1 MKVPVNVGLICHW
14 TLMCS
19 EENIHADDAGH
30 AQIAKAFEK
39 IVTPLVAAGGGAT
52 DVGRRSSSP

>member
-1 MKVPVNVGLICHW
+1 VKVPVNVGRICHW

-19 EENIHADDAGH
+19 QENIHANDAGH

-39 IVTPLVAAGGGAT
+39 IVLPLLADKGGVGERGGGAA
-52 DVGRRSSSP
+52 R